1 MSSLDRVS
9 KESIPNLAPGQVILT
24 GILFEL
30 PIIIQVDPC
39 KTNYLSFEAL
49 IGYYLWV
56 PNPLI

>member
-24 GILFEL
+24 GVLFDL

-39 KTNYLSFEAL
+39 KKITYLL
-49 IGYYLWV
+49 RR
-56 PNPLI
+56 